1 MRFKN
6 YFNYYHNCSHYYYLD
21 IYNNYH
27 FTNNNKYPD
36 EYPILERKEYKLGN
50 KIEKLI
56 KNLINNEET
65 KKEETDYYNTILKNI
80 EDIYTWKNY
89 NTSYLDN
96 GNDEIIEME
105 KMKVIL
111 TTTRN
116 QKNNINSNTTNIDL
130 GECEKSL
137 RKTYNLSNDEIIYI
151 KMLEVSQE
159 GMRIPKVE
167 YDIYAKLNGEN
178 IIK

>member
-1 MRFKN
+1 
-6 YFNYYHNCSHYYYLD
+6 
-21 IYNNYH
+21 
-27 FTNNNKYPD
+27 
-36 EYPILERKEYKLGN
+36 
-50 KIEKLI
+50 
-56 KNLINNEET
+56 
-65 KKEETDYYNTILKNI
+65 
-80 EDIYTWKNY
+80 
-89 NTSYLDN
+89 
-96 GNDEIIEME
+96 ME